1 VAADA
6 IVTAPL
12 ISVITVVRD
21 AAGTVDDALDSIAAQ
36 TWTDREHV
44 VVDGASTD
52 GTLAILER
60 RRSDIAVL
68 VSERDAG
75 LYHAMNKG
83 LALASGEFVAFL
95 NADDVYANARVL
107 ETVARTIGQ
116 SAADVVWGDLVYTRQ
131 DDLRRVVRYWP
142 SQPYREGYLEQGWM
156 PPHPTMFV
164 RRAALAAIGGFDT
177 RFRYHADFE
186 MVVRLFRHPGLRSAH
201 VPEILVRMR
210 AGGHTN
216 RSWRNILQ
224 GNRESSEIRRRHRLG
239 SAAGFFA
246 RKLVWRI
253 PQYFRR
259 PPAAP

>member
-1 VAADA
+1 VAG
-6 IVTAPL
+6 VTAPL
-12 ISVITVVRD
+12 FSIITVVRN

-44 VVDGASTD
+44 VVDGASSD

-60 RRSDIAVL
+60 RRADLAVL

-95 NADDVYANARVL
+95 NADDVYANERVL
-107 ETVARTIGQ
+107 DTVARTLRQ
-116 SAADVVWGDLVYTRQ
+116 SGADVVWGDLVYTRE
-131 DDLRRVVRYWP
+131 DDLGRVVRYWP
-142 SQPYREGYLEQGWM
+142 SEPYREGYLEQGWM

-164 RRAALAAIGGFDT
+164 RRSVLAAIGGFDT
-177 RFRYHADFE
+177 HFRYHSDFE
-186 MVVRLFRHPGLRSAH
+186 MVVRLFRYPGLRSTH

-216 RSWRNILQ
+216 RSWRNILR
-224 GNRESSEIRRRHRLG
+224 GNRESSEIRRRHHLG
-239 SAAGFFA
+239 SAARFFA
-246 RKLVWRI
+246 RKLLWRV